1 MRSFAQWLLKRIWR
15 AVTAVMGGMR
25 VEGQEVVPL
34 NGPALIVPNHSSDMD
49 PAIVAMALPRMAWY
63 MAKRELFDM
72 KVFGLPLG
80 PFIRL
85 MQAYPVRRDTGA
97 ADRAAIRYGE
107 EKLKEGELLVVFPEG
122 KLSEAGVMQP
132 FQPGAALIALRS
144 GVPVIP
150 MGLIGTPDFLPYGE
164 QVPRRF
170 SRPIRVKFGPPIPM
184 DDLKSLPRHEAL
196 EEATRRMEAAVAGL
210 TGQPIPARLPEGEGA
225 GRENLASEEN
235 TVSVSVSAR
244 S

>member
-1 MRSFAQWLLKRIWR
+1 MRSFAQWLMKRIWR
-15 AVTAVMGGMR
+15 AVTAVMGGMW
-25 VEGQEVVPL
+25 VEGREVVPMK
-34 NGPALIVPNHSSDMD
+34 GPALIVPNHSSDMD

-63 MAKRELFDM
+63 MAKAELFDM

-122 KLSEAGVMQP
+122 KLSENGVMQP
-132 FQPGAALIALRS
+132 FQPGAALIALRT

-150 MGLIGTPDFLPYGE
+150 MGLTGTPDFLPYGA

-170 SRPIRVKFGPPIPM
+170 SRPIRVRFGKPIPM
-184 DDLKSLPRHEAL
+184 DDLKGLPRHDAL
-196 EEATRRMEAAVAGL
+196 EEATRRMEAAVAEL
-210 TGQPIPARLPEGEGA
+210 SGQPIPVREPEGTEEI
-225 GRENLASEEN
+225 RQENASPDEN
-235 TVSVSVSAR
+235 VVPVP
-244 S
+244 